1 MQSLKKET
9 AQSQEEYAKV
19 REEMAKLTE
28 TFEVEMNKAKESYA
42 KLKDNFHEISK
53 EKEDNLALQNEQNN
67 ELQDKLT
74 EANQQLQEMQNVLK
88 QKNEKIESLLNEK
101 KLMLFELEKRVEDL
115 QDELKEKET
124 LLKAKADEY
133 DSRTEE
139 LEAQMSAS
147 EDDLRKK
154 LEDSFQEK
162 HKLEQQLGEL
172 QHKLS
177 EKDELAVRQ
186 AEDAEQ
192 RLTQAQQSFAMERE
206 ELENTWEQR
215 LRNQGIA
222 DSLSANSRYVALLNM
237 IKISCELD
245 QLRKHHEEALA
256 SCESKVTRSHQAELE
271 GVQSSYQHSVATRD
285 ATIAA
290 LKDEADQ
297 QRLAHQDDL
306 EAWQRKYQDLESQ
319 LAEAKC
325 QVSEAGVGA
334 EPGFEAPWPGQHRKS
349 SIPAMADSKLII
361 ELEVKQVQEQL
372 MKLFE
377 ERKSLQKEF
386 EQLTGSS
393 HQLLLEI
400 KEDPTSASERKL
412 HNYEAEKRRIEEK
425 LELLENEISEKDKRI
440 TLLDSKAGLFLQQVS
455 TTPTSNNLSNT
466 DDKVEIDV
474 IGNEGTSAV
483 TVGEGGKS
491 VEGARDGAH
500 EVDIKCSDTTDVEVG
515 QSVGDSHQVME
526 EQDHKVQECNHSE
539 SIEAVK
545 LESQNC
551 EAEVIEVTSPEEPHK
566 STDEDAATPE
576 ELPEPPPADTE
587 AGKTTGMVDD
597 ESTRGE
603 EKCKGQENHVKDDT
617 KLEMKTVI
625 LVDDKE
631 SCSGGIGVEEEKSE
645 TATHEPLGNGVSDEK
660 EGLNESEVQSQTEV
674 GEEKRESQE
683 TLQTICNEPKDVE
696 PAASAAAVSP
706 GPVGADS
713 GAASLVQGTP
723 AEAEGDSAGKQTS
736 DNSTPLVLD
745 QVTSLSML
753 VAELRRVKDDM
764 GKCMT
769 VKEQSFLDLE
779 DQLQAANKE
788 VASLKASMAALSKD
802 LEEKKQGYQALEE
815 EHKKKKMDIELK
827 IGEIQEVTN
836 KCSMLSEEKSDLL
849 RKMEVLEIMM
859 TEYRTEIEMLVGE
872 KNQMEQQTKQLLA
885 AKTAAT
891 TAEAEIDSRTSVE
904 EKEREIEELV
914 EKIQSMEKEMKEL
927 NDKLKVTNRHLK
939 VMARE
944 REYKQKEC
952 EILKHKVEMVEL
964 KMCELQGTFDMLM
977 KAVMVERD
985 DLIKEMDV
993 KNSQIDDLQQTVVRL
1008 KDTHEQELE
1017 NVLYEK
1023 RLNDEELARYRSGE
1037 VKTESEKKA
1046 LEEITN
1052 QKECL
1057 EQKLKE
1063 KTDEAAGLDK
1073 KVKTIH
1079 NDMTDFVNSLKDE
1092 MARIK
1097 DDSEKLQQ
1105 EKANLSETFNSLQ
1118 GEHKELQIKYQALE
1132 KSFEEVDK
1140 SNKEKLVNVESLKIQ
1155 LDDLQKQL
1163 ESVNAK
1169 NVNLSGEMFRKEEES
1184 REELSAREATI
1195 QELTVTLTNN
1205 QKQSMENYNALQQDM
1220 NNLQAKFKTSTE
1232 EHKKQQKELEER
1244 LKGLEKEK
1252 TKEINTLQEEIKSL
1266 KKELGDKNKKLEA
1279 AEKSKSSK
1287 DTKGQDNK
1295 DKEIEALNK
1304 KIEELTKS
1312 LEAASSGAS
1321 KGKGG
1326 KASSKTDAEDLQQ
1339 KVKDLT
1345 AELASLKKPESG
1357 IEASKSQEEFEA
1369 SLEGKEKKIQLLE
1382 SKVSDLEMSLANKSG
1397 YITQLEERIKDSPE
1411 VPNSA
1416 EAHLEQINKLSADIS
1431 KLKEELKQTYEEF
1444 NELDKTGGDAFKQE
1458 GDSTMLQP
1466 KMVKEG
1472 SEQDKKKVV
1481 LDYED
1486 KISSLIADY
1495 QEQIS
1500 SLTTKY
1506 ESKRVEENAE
1516 FGRVLVA
1523 KIDSYEKQI
1532 ASQDEEIN
1540 ALRTEI
1546 TKLQMDIGDK
1556 VKIIEELEANVDDMT
1571 LMRASLRAQVDDLK
1585 LAITKANLNPA
1596 DQSCLDVLHA
1606 EYETRIS
1613 EIQEY
1618 YEAQLNTLRSCLPET
1633 DVELQAVGC
1642 SSPGS
1647 PSHSQESEYS
1657 IELSCLRP
1665 FLQGQLSPAELRSQS
1680 AQDSHFSVFGDTS
1693 EAGNQASS
1701 LSSCL
1706 LARSP
1711 FDVVSKHEAQSR
1723 LSSYQKTKASKPSLH
1738 SQIKRKSILKA
1749 KAKCRSSSSVRHI
1762 VLDSASRS
1770 ELRLLK
1776 SSLTPREE
1784 LNPRGL
1790 PQTLAGPHFTEH
1802 TTTTT
1807 ITTSIRQSF
1816 KPVTSLQKAQ
1826 IQSSTEQYPPSG
1838 TDDQASAILSAMGAV
1853 PKPPCQA
1860 TTKLKP
1866 FLAAKPKAD
1875 GSKEALPAPGSST
1888 TTALSSTTHP
1898 SDLDPNTTALD
1909 KYRIK
1914 VELSA
1919 CCIPSAVI
1927 ADLGWDSDSETS
1939 TKPSLPFFGDFRQL
1953 TILSH

>member
-1 MQSLKKET
+1 
-9 AQSQEEYAKV
+9 
-19 REEMAKLTE
+19 
-28 TFEVEMNKAKESYA
+28 
-42 KLKDNFHEISK
+42 
-53 EKEDNLALQNEQNN
+53 
-67 ELQDKLT
+67 
-74 EANQQLQEMQNVLK
+74 
-88 QKNEKIESLLNEK
+88 
-101 KLMLFELEKRVEDL
+101 
-115 QDELKEKET
+115 
-124 LLKAKADEY
+124 
-133 DSRTEE
+133 
-139 LEAQMSAS
+139 
-147 EDDLRKK
+147 
-154 LEDSFQEK
+154 
-162 HKLEQQLGEL
+162 
-172 QHKLS
+172 
-177 EKDELAVRQ
+177 
-186 AEDAEQ
+186 
-192 RLTQAQQSFAMERE
+192 
-206 ELENTWEQR
+206 
-215 LRNQGIA
+215 
-222 DSLSANSRYVALLNM
+222 
-237 IKISCELD
+237 
-245 QLRKHHEEALA
+245 
-256 SCESKVTRSHQAELE
+256 
-271 GVQSSYQHSVATRD
+271 
-285 ATIAA
+285 
-290 LKDEADQ
+290 
-297 QRLAHQDDL
+297 
-306 EAWQRKYQDLESQ
+306 
-319 LAEAKC
+319 
-325 QVSEAGVGA
+325 
-334 EPGFEAPWPGQHRKS
+334 
-349 SIPAMADSKLII
+349 MADSKLII

-377 ERKSLQKEF
+377 ERKNLQKEF

-466 DDKVEIDV
+466 DDKVEIDI
-474 IGNEGTSAV
+474 IGNESTSAV

-500 EVDIKCSDTTDVEVG
+500 EVDIKCSDTADVEVG
-515 QSVGDSHQVME
+515 QSVVDSQQATE

-539 SIEAVK
+539 STEIVK
-545 LESQNC
+545 VESHNG
-551 EAEVIEVTSPEEPHK
+551 EAEVIQVTSPEELHK
-566 STDEDAATPE
+566 DTDEDAATPK

-587 AGKTTGMVDD
+587 VGETTGMADA
-597 ESTRGE
+597 EATRGE
-603 EKCKGQENHVKDDT
+603 EKCKGQDNHVIDDARVEI
-617 KLEMKTVI
+617 KSVM

-631 SCSGGIGVEEEKSE
+631 SCSGVTGVEEEKSE
-645 TATHEPLGNGVSDEK
+645 IATYEPMGNGISDEK
-660 EGLNESEVQSQTEV
+660 EELNESEVQSQIEV
-674 GEEKRESQE
+674 GEEKGESQE
-683 TLQTICNEPKDVE
+683 TTCNEPKDIE
-696 PAASAAAVSP
+696 PAAASP
-706 GPVGADS
+706 GPA

-723 AEAEGDSAGKQTS
+723 AEAEGDNAGKQTS
-736 DNSTPLVLD
+736 DYSTPLVLD

-788 VASLKASMAALSKD
+788 VASLKNSVSTLSKD

-836 KCSMLSEEKSDLL
+836 KCSMLSDEKSDLL

-985 DLIKEMDV
+985 DLIKEMEV

-1023 RLNDEELARYRSGE
+1023 RLNDEELTKYRSGE
-1037 VKTESEKKA
+1037 MKTESYKKA
-1046 LEEITN
+1046 LQEITN

-1063 KTDEAAGLDK
+1063 KTDEAAGLDE
-1073 KVKTIH
+1073 KVKTIR

-1105 EKANLSETFNSLQ
+1105 EKTNLSETFNSLQ
-1118 GEHKELQIKYQALE
+1118 GEHKELQSKHQALE

-1169 NVNLSGEMFRKEEES
+1169 NANLSSEMFRKEEES

-1287 DTKGQDNK
+1287 DTKGQEDK
-1295 DKEIEALNK
+1295 DKEIEALNE

-1312 LEAASSGAS
+1312 LETAASGTS
-1321 KGKGG
+1321 KGKEG
-1326 KASSKTDAEDLQQ
+1326 KTTSKTDAEDLQQ

-1345 AELASLKKPESG
+1345 AELATLKKPESG
-1357 IEASKSQEEFEA
+1357 SEASKTQEEFET

-1397 YITQLEERIKDSPE
+1397 YITQLEERIKDSPD

-1431 KLKEELKQTYEEF
+1431 KLKEELKQTYEECKF
-1444 NELDKTGGDAFKQE
+1444 LKNTVTQLENDKKSIEDEKAKLVEEYESKLEQASGNLEESNVQLEQKKNSVERLELELRTSSNRYLEEVANLESNHIGRIADLVKLHRQKVEVLKAGNAAKVSELLVHIDKLTEQKMSLENELKNATLEQSNSSLSSLIQERDSLITKITDLEHTCKTLEKDKLLIEEEKKTLKNSFKEEQVMTMEIQSQMVADSEKLILELELNKSSLEKQIEAMESLCEQHSLSIVENEKKIAYFENQNTLLTKEKEKYIDENKRLKTVIEETVSKINIDEEQPKSIEKLTTKDRLSEVFLNISPATEPDKTGGDDLKQE
-1458 GDSTMLQP
+1458 GGSTVLLP
-1466 KMVKEG
+1466 KVVKEG
-1472 SEQDKKKVV
+1472 SGQDKKKAV
-1481 LDYED
+1481 LEYED
-1486 KISSLIADY
+1486 KISSIIANY

-1506 ESKRVEENAE
+1506 EAKRVEENAE

-1540 ALRTEI
+1540 GLRTEI
-1546 TKLQMDIGDK
+1546 TKLQMDISDK
-1556 VKIIEELEANVDDMT
+1556 VKIIEELEANLDDMT
-1571 LMRASLRAQVDDLK
+1571 LMRASLRAQVNDLK
-1585 LAITKANLNPA
+1585 LAITKANLSPT
-1596 DQSCLDVLHA
+1596 DQSCLDVLHT
-1606 EYETRIS
+1606 EYETRIN

-1618 YEAQLNTLRSCLPET
+1618 YEAQLNTLRSCLPGT
-1633 DVELQAVGC
+1633 DVELQAVSC
-1642 SSPGS
+1642 RPLDS

-1665 FLQGQLSPAELRSQS
+1665 FLQGQSSPAELRSQS

-1693 EAGNQASS
+1693 EAGNQVSS

-1706 LARSP
+1706 IARSP
-1711 FDVVSKHEAQSR
+1711 FDVVTKCGAQSR
-1723 LSSYQKTKASKPSLH
+1723 LPSDKKTKASKSSPH

-1749 KAKCRSSSSVRHI
+1749 KAKCKLSSSMRHI

-1776 SSLTPREE
+1776 SSLSPREE
-1784 LNPRGL
+1784 QTPQVL
-1790 PQTLAGPHFTEH
+1790 PQTVAAPHFAEQ

-1816 KPVTSLQKAQ
+1816 NPVTSLQQAQ
-1826 IQSSTEQYPPSG
+1826 IQSSTEQYPPPC

-1860 TTKLKP
+1860 TTRLKP
-1866 FLAAKPKAD
+1866 LLAAKPNAD
-1875 GSKEALPAPGSST
+1875 GSKEVPPAPGSST
-1888 TTALSSTTHP
+1888 TAALSSTTHH

-1927 ADLGWDSDSETS
+1927 ADWGWDSDSETS